1 MFKELKREWAQ
12 LKKGQPGS
20 RFQDQ
25 FDRNQREKKSNFGRV
40 LRVAAGLIL
49 LPVGLFF
56 LAVPG
61 PGLVIIAVGAVLI
74 AREFGF
80 AARLLDAVEVRGRK
94 LITWTQRRWQ
104 RLVKARRKVVSR

>member
-1 MFKELKREWAQ
+1 MFKELKREWSQ
-12 LKKGQPGS
+12 LKRGKPGS

-25 FDRNQREKKSNFGRV
+25 FDRSQREKKSNVGRV
-40 LRVAAGLIL
+40 FRVVAGFVL

-61 PGLVIIAVGAVLI
+61 PGLVIIALGAVLI

-80 AARLLDAVEVRGRK
+80 AARLLDAIEVRGRRI
-94 LITWTQRRWQ
+94 ITWASHRWK
-104 RLVKARRKVVSR
+104 RLVQARRKVVSR

>member
-12 LKKGQPGS
+12 LKRGKPGS

-25 FDRNQREKKSNFGRV
+25 FDRNQREKKSNIGRV
-40 LRVAAGLIL
+40 LRVVAGLIL

-61 PGLVIIAVGAVLI
+61 PGLVIIALGAVLI
-74 AREFGF
+74 AREFRF

-94 LITWTQRRWQ
+94 LMTWTQQRWR
-104 RLVKARRKVVSR
+104 RLVQARRKVVSR

>member
-1 MFKELKREWAQ
+1 MFKELKHEWSQ
-12 LKKGQPGS
+12 LKRGKPGS

-25 FDRNQREKKSNFGRV
+25 FDRNQREKKSNIGRV
-40 LRVAAGLIL
+40 LRVVAGLIL
-49 LPVGLFF
+49 LPIGLFF

-61 PGLVIIAVGAVLI
+61 PGLVIIAIGAVLI

-80 AARLLDAVEVRGRK
+80 AARFLDAVEVWSRNV
-94 LITWTQRRWQ
+94 ITWTQRRWE